1 MKKIKVMAI
10 MAILIATAS
19 VITGCGN
26 SSDTPAKTSL
36 TTIST
41 SDEPTTAATTESV
54 LDDTE
59 TAIVSEGLTVNDEG
73 KVIDSEGKEVAT
85 TADGKVKVETA
96 DGKTVEVSTDKIKET
111 NKKGSDGSNSSQNS
125 SVKNTEKKNSDTSE
139 GKSTQKSENTSKNS
153 GSTANGNSSN
163 KGSTDKST
171 QSSSKGNKSDSS
183 SSKSSQ
189 SATADPH
196 AGKTWHEAVY
206 KTVNHPAET
215 KKVKVVDQEAYTYE
229 EPVYEKQYVQ
239 LCKDCGCVLN
249 EFSSS
254 ELTNHIKSHVLA
266 GGEGGYYSSIEDV
279 QVGTRTVTVPEKYH
293 YETVVVKEAW
303 TEKVLVKEAG
313 WY

>member
-1 MKKIKVMAI
+1 MKNTKIIAI
-10 MAILIATAS
+10 AIALIATAS
-19 VITGCGN
+19 VVTGCGN
-26 SSDTPAKTSL
+26 GSDTPTETSL

-41 SDEPTTAATTESV
+41 SDEAATEPV

-59 TAIVSEGLTVNDEG
+59 TAIVSNGLTVNGEG
-73 KVIDSEGKEVAT
+73 KVIDSEGKEVKT
-85 TADGKVKVETA
+85 TADGKIKVKAA
-96 DGKTVEVSTDKIKET
+96 DGKVIEVSTEKIKET
-111 NKKGSDGSNSSQNS
+111 NNKSSNGSSSSKNSS
-125 SVKNTEKKNSDTSE
+125 TEKKNSDTSE
-139 GKSTQKSENTSKNS
+139 GKPTQNSGNTSQNS

-163 KGSTDKST
+163 KGNTEKNT
-171 QSSSKGNKSDSS
+171 QNSSKGNKSDSS
-183 SSKSSQ
+183 SSKSQ
-189 SATADPH
+189 PTTADPH

-229 EPVYEKQYVQ
+229 EPVYELKKIHK
-239 LCKDCGCVLN
+239 CKDCGMDL
-249 EFSSS
+249 
-254 ELTNHIKSHVLA
+254 LTLSADERDTHAENHVLA
-266 GGEGGYYSSIEDV
+266 GGDGGWYTAQEQV